1 MWQVYAGAVVAA
13 FISIAVFMIYFE
25 EKKLFVNFAH
35 GKILLFGLFWVIVSW
50 IEFMLILPL
59 KFVVAPNELH
69 IVAHETCMVVARTLH
84 VLFFGPVVVEGRM
97 NVNPDK
103 VYMIV
108 ANHQTMMDITS
119 LYFLGGNFSW
129 VSKSIIFLIPGAGW
143 LMKLAN
149 YVPLTR
155 KNKTS
160 VLRMFELAKD
170 RFAHGWSVVVFPQ
183 GTRRRT
189 EFLPFKDGA
198 FDLAVDANVE
208 ILPVTIII
216 PDDLWTW
223 NRLGKVKLVI
233 GKPIAVGNA
242 TKDELKQ
249 KAYDVVLSNLPKQK

>member
-1 MWQVYAGAVVAA
+1 YAGVVAVVV
-13 FISIAVFMIYFE
+13 ISVAVFMIYYE
-25 EKKLFVNFAH
+25 EKKHFANIAH
-35 GKILLFGLFWVIVSW
+35 GKILLFGLFWVLVSALQ
-50 IEFMLILPL
+50 FALVLPL
-59 KFVVAPNELH
+59 KLVLAPNELH
-69 IVAHETCMVVARTLH
+69 IVAHETCQVVARSLH
-84 VLFFGPVVVEGRM
+84 VLFFGP
-97 NVNPDK
+97 
-103 VYMIV
+103 
-108 ANHQTMMDITS
+108 TMMDITS

-160 VLRMFELAKD
+160 VLRMFELARD
-170 RFAHGWSVVVFPQ
+170 RFANGWSVVVFPQ

-198 FDLAVDANVE
+198 FDLAIGAKVRV
-208 ILPVTIII
+208 LPVTIII

-233 GKPIAVGNA
+233 GKPIAIEDGM
-242 TKDELKQ
+242 TREQLKQ
-249 KAYDVVLSNLPKQK
+249 KAFDVVLGNLPKEK

>member
-1 MWQVYAGAVVAA
+1 MWQVYAAVVAVVV
-13 FISIAVFMIYFE
+13 ISVAVFMIYYE
-25 EKKLFVNFAH
+25 EKKHFANIAH
-35 GKILLFGLFWVIVSW
+35 GKILLFGLFWVLVSALQ
-50 IEFMLILPL
+50 FALVLPL
-59 KFVVAPNELH
+59 KLVLAPNELH
-69 IVAHETCMVVARTLH
+69 IVAHETCQVVARSLH
-84 VLFFGPVVVEGRM
+84 VLFFGPVVVEGRP
-97 NVNPDK
+97 NANPDE
-103 VYMIV
+103 
-108 ANHQTMMDITS
+108 TMMDITS

-160 VLRMFELAKD
+160 VLRMFELARD
-170 RFAHGWSVVVFPQ
+170 RFANGWSVVVFPQ

-198 FDLAVDANVE
+198 FDLAIGAKVRV
-208 ILPVTIII
+208 LPVTIII

-233 GKPIAVGNA
+233 GKPIAIEDGM
-242 TKDELKQ
+242 TREQLKQ
-249 KAYDVVLSNLPKQK
+249 KAFDVVLGNLPKEK